1 MTGLYGKR
9 RVRCL
14 NDLCSDS
21 DNFNWWKLPEY
32 QLHFGSKSI
41 DLTSW
46 PVTFKR
52 RKPLETTVA
61 FKIAFK
67 IDRTSCV
74 DIDCLIAPSSN
85 LMNFQ
90 FSLLIILNG
99 GKAQPLESIATD
111 WLSRSGEEKLNC
123 TLPGVSE
130 LWCSILDFQSFVST
144 TVSFESFKILINEL
158 RIGFFIIPF
167 SSYTV

>member
-46 PVTFKR
+46 PATFKR

-61 FKIAFK
+61 LN
-67 IDRTSCV
+67 
-74 DIDCLIAPSSN
+74 LI
-85 LMNFQ
+85 NFQ
-90 FSLLIILNG
+90 FSLLVILNG